1 MSEEKSSIG
10 VDSEFLEGFKELPG
24 VGEASARRMVHYLFK
39 NPGVVTQI
47 SLALHKISTSK
58 RCRFCGMVSI
68 KDVCPICSSTKRNG
82 HVICVVENMS
92 DVTRFEGMGIFNGI
106 YHVLGG
112 ALSAVDG
119 VYEDDLRIKEL
130 YDRLQKEAVQEVIL
144 ATSTTFEGETTA
156 NFLGDAINSM
166 KIQNLVVSRIATGIP
181 MGVQV
186 EAVTQT
192 TLKAAFARRNI
203 L

>member
-1 MSEEKSSIG
+1 MSEEKFSIG

-39 NPGVVTQI
+39 NPEVVALIQS
-47 SLALHKISTSK
+47 SLEKISTSK
-58 RCRFCGMVSI
+58 RCRFCGMVAT

-130 YDRLQKEAVQEVIL
+130 CERLTKETVQEVVL

-156 NFLGDAINSM
+156 NYLSEVIQSL
-166 KIQNLVVSRIATGIP
+166 KIPGLIVTRIATGIP

-186 EAVTQT
+186 ETVTQT
-192 TLKAAFARRNI
+192 TLKAAFARRNVV
-203 L
+203 